1 MRAPIE
7 GSGRTSPNAVGV
19 ISEIRE
25 DVHAALRR
33 DPAARSTIEIL
44 ICYAGVRAILMH
56 RIANWLW
63 RHQVHLTARCVSE
76 LARFINGIE
85 IHPAAKIG
93 DEVFIDHGTGV
104 VIGET
109 AEIGNRVLMYQGVTL
124 GGTGKQRGKRH
135 PTVGNNVTIGAGARV
150 LGAITIGDNSIIG
163 AGSVVLKS
171 VPANATA
178 VGVPAHVLAING
190 KRVEEP
196 SLEHG
201 KLPDPCEECMA
212 RIESHLAALRDRMHS
227 LEVELERLKQ
237 EGRPLP
243 ASRSQS

>member
-1 MRAPIE
+1 MF
-7 GSGRTSPNAVGV
+7 
-19 ISEIRE
+19 SEIRK
-25 DVHAALRR
+25 DVKAAFQR

-56 RIANWLW
+56 RIAHWLW
-63 RHQVHLTARCVSE
+63 GRRLHLVARCLSE
-76 LARFINGIE
+76 FARFINGVE

-93 DEVFIDHGTGV
+93 EEVFIDHGTGV

-109 AEIGNRVLMYQGVTL
+109 AEVGDRVLMYQGVTL

-135 PTVGNNVTIGAGARV
+135 PTVGNGVTLGAGAKI
-150 LGAITIGDNSIIG
+150 LGAITIGDRSIVG

-171 VPANATA
+171 IPANATA
-178 VGVPAHVLAING
+178 VGVPARVVAQNG

-201 KLPDPCEECMA
+201 KVPDPCDKCLEQ
-212 RIESHLAALRDRMHS
+212 IESRFAGVRDRIRA
-227 LEVELERLKQ
+227 LELEIERLKEERQ
-237 EGRPLP
+237 PLP
-243 ASRSQS
+243 TSRSDD